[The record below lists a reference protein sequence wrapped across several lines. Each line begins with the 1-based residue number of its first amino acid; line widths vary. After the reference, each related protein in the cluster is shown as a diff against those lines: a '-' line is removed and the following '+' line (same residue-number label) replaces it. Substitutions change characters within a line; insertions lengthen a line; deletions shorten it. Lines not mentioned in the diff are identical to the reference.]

1 MAVKKTGLGRG
12 INALFSDN
20 SIEDTA
26 HVPPVELPIIDI
38 EPNKN
43 QARREFDETAL
54 AELADSIAKHGVLQ
68 PLLVRPMLGGG
79 YQLIAGERRWRASR
93 MAGLTAV
100 PVVIKNISDEDA
112 AVISLI
118 ENLQREDLGPI
129 EEACGYETLIEEF
142 NLTQAAA
149 AEAVGKSRAAVANT
163 MRLLKLPQSVR
174 ELVQSGQLSAGHARA
189 LLALEGAGE
198 IEAAAQAVLDRRLSV
213 RQTEAYVKLLR
224 KPKKEAPRKESRAAF
239 YDEVELSLNQALG
252 RKARVVTRRGKEDG
266 VLELA
271 FYDKDDLARIAQ
283 ALSAL
288 EE

>member
-163 MRLLKLPQSVR
+163 MRLR